1 MREIFPIENKRK
13 KELDAI
19 NKEQQ
24 LYDDLVERINELSA
38 NLSNYEETTDAA
50 IAAFSSAITTVI
62 LNATN
67 ITSET
72 LSTDVINALSETVSN
87 LVASNIHTTSITVDT
102 LIDAAVATF
111 NKITSDEATFRDIHI
126 TGDLTLD
133 NVLDLDKLNVN
144 EFVINSLE
152 ATSANISNFIASV
165 ATITTLN
172 ATTENVDVSN
182 ITEANIAEANITE
195 TDITKAEIDDATIQS
210 IQNTKLAQ
218 VVLAEADDYYVE
230 IPGNLINGTYDVI
243 AFDNSNNQLWAVS
256 VHNDIA
262 GHFIWTWTTIDTNYL
277 QTFYTKNNKL
287 YIKAKTNNRVNK
299 ICYKNNSYDKVL
311 APQIYD
317 TFVVDDA
324 TEWRIQSLA
333 GSWFTGYLNAE
344 HNGNTTTAIAELQ
357 LMPVT
362 DVADADDSTVIYN
375 GDVAKTYKTYHPDQN
390 VDKASDV
397 EFATVK
403 ISGLDGDKYLISDTE
418 KNVAEVGPVDLV
430 NGEVQIETGIQMRQV
445 ANANTLT
452 NWNGSADNNGTK
464 VYPITKLGTVDH
476 GEWDAGNVTTPKAV
490 ADTLIGGNKN
500 FYAGEKLAANGS
512 HLPLIDEF
520 CIPVKVPASSGPLET
535 QLVQK
540 YYKTWPNNE
549 ISFTPPSGIVPTET
563 TLQVLN
569 MPPYHDTW
577 WPGFHFRWT
586 HADGRWHLIACLRN
600 PNIEAIDQYEVLS
613 INPNGIVLADK
624 MFNTAS
630 VYNLVVPELDY
641 TYSHYYRAETD
652 VDGLDDFEDNSL
664 LVETETV

>member
-111 NKITSDEATFRDIHI
+111 NKITSGEATFRDVHI

-144 EFVINSLE
+144 EFVIATLQS
-152 ATSANISNFIASV
+152 TSANIDELVANLINVGSLTAST
-165 ATITTLN
+165 ANI
-172 ATTENVDVSN
+172 TTENV
-182 ITEANIAEANITE
+182 TESTIAEANITE
-195 TDITKAEIDDATIQS
+195 ADITKAEIDDATIQS

-397 EFATVK
+397 EFDAVK
-403 ISGLDGDKYLISDTE
+403 ISGLDGNKYLATDSTKTVEEITAAVFKGNGALD
-418 KNVAEVGPVDLV
+418 VDSAIKERKIV
-430 NGEVQIETGIQMRQV
+430 NADSLAHYNGKYTD
-445 ANANTLT
+445 A
-452 NWNGSADNNGTK
+452 NGSVN
-464 VYPITKLGTVDH
+464 PITKLGTIDE
-476 GEWDAGNVTTPKAV
+476 GEWNAGNVTTPKAE

-500 FYAGEKLAANGS
+500 FYAGPKLSSTPTSARDIIQGAGPNIYFYESEYTADDSTKVTLTSAEIDRLQLQNFFTTVANPPTGY
-512 HLPLIDEF
+512 
-520 CIPVKVPASSGPLET
+520 SSGM
-535 QLVQK
+535 K
-540 YYKTWPNNE
+540 YSMSLDINKVY
-549 ISFTPPSGIVPTET
+549 IVKS
-563 TLQVLN
+563 N
-569 MPPYHDTW
+569 
-577 WPGFHFRWT
+577 T
-586 HADGRWHLIACLRN
+586 HYR
-600 PNIEAIDQYEVLS
+600 EVLTFDKNGDGTYGEEIENTNHYSFSDTGGFMYS
-613 INPNGIVLADK
+613 ILPG
-624 MFNTAS
+624 S
-630 VYNLVVPELDY
+630 VGPDPLL
-641 TYSHYYRAETD
+641 
-652 VDGLDDFEDNSL
+652 DFEDNSL
-664 LVETETV
+664 LIETETV

>member
-111 NKITSDEATFRDIHI
+111 NKITSDEATFRDVHI

-152 ATSANISNFIASV
+152 ATSANISNLIAPE

-182 ITEANIAEANITE
+182 ITEANITEANITE
-195 TDITKAEIDDATIQS
+195 ADITKAEIDDATIQS

-287 YIKAKTNNRVNK
+287 YIKAKTNNKVNK

-397 EFATVK
+397 EFGSVK
-403 ISGLDGDKYLISDTE
+403 ISGLDGDKYLRTDE
-418 KNVAEVGPVDLV
+418 NKNITEVGQLELVD
-430 NGEVQIETGIQMRQV
+430 GEVQVGTGIQMRQV
-445 ANANTLT
+445 ANANTLM
-452 NWNGSADNNGTK
+452 NWNGASKVDTNTH
-464 VYPITKLGTVDH
+464 VYPLTKLGTVDH
-476 GEWDAGNVTTPKAV
+476 GEWDAGNVTTPALDAEKVKAGRNTFYV
-490 ADTLIGGNKN
+490 GPKLDTVGHGELPAIHEFRLVIENRDGSDTYWKLYPSNQIKNYVPTGTGIVETITQLNVLNTPTGVTFTKFVWVNGGGQYIPALIGTRDG
-500 FYAGEKLAANGS
+500 AAWLYGIGS
-512 HLPLIDEF
+512 
-520 CIPVKVPASSGPLET
+520 V
-535 QLVQK
+535 
-540 YYKTWPNNE
+540 
-549 ISFTPPSGIVPTET
+549 
-563 TLQVLN
+563 
-569 MPPYHDTW
+569 
-577 WPGFHFRWT
+577 
-586 HADGRWHLIACLRN
+586 
-600 PNIEAIDQYEVLS
+600 
-613 INPNGIVLADK
+613 NPNGIVITGMINKYMGEPIEATWPYKQAWDR
-624 MFNTAS
+624 N
-630 VYNLVVPELDY
+630 
-641 TYSHYYRAETD
+641 ETPATE
-652 VDGLDDFEDNSL
+652 GLTDFEDNSL
-664 LVETETV
+664 LIETETV